1 MSFLRRP
8 KIEIKTPQQ
17 QAVMA
22 EAGLILVD
30 ALDQTVAAV
39 EDGISTAE
47 LDAIFESIITKA
59 GCTSNFKG
67 YHGFPATICTSINE
81 EAVHGIPSKDIIV
94 RDGDVLKIDGGCI
107 LNGWHADSA
116 RTVIVGDNPDPA
128 DVRLSDVTKKAMW
141 AGIAALAKAN
151 HIGEIGIAI
160 EEAIVNEPGEPIGI
174 LRDYAGHGI
183 GSEMH
188 MEPDVLNYGARYPR
202 PIKIKPGMCFCIE
215 PITSRG
221 SEETIVLD
229 DEWTVVTADN
239 SNTCQWEHM
248 VAVHENGIWVMTAPD
263 GGEEGL
269 APFGIKPTPLPI

>member
-1 MSFLRRP
+1 MFGR

-17 QAVMA
+17 QKIMA
-22 EAGLILVD
+22 EAGLILAD

-47 LDAIFESIITKA
+47 LDAIFESAITKA

-67 YHGFPATICTSINE
+67 YHGFPATICTSINA
-81 EAVHGIPSKDIIV
+81 EAVHGIPSKDVIV

-116 RTVIVGDNPDPA
+116 RTVLVGQNPDPA
-128 DVRLSDVTKKAMW
+128 DVHLSEVTKNAMW
-141 AGIAALAKAN
+141 AGIAALANAR
-151 HIGEIGIAI
+151 HIGEVGIAI
-160 EEAIVNEPGEPIGI
+160 EESLTAAPGDSIGI

-188 MEPDVLNYGARYPR
+188 MEPDVLNYAARYPR

-221 SEETIVLD
+221 TEETAVLAD
-229 DEWTVVTADN
+229 DWTVVTVDG
-239 SNTCQWEHM
+239 SNTCQWEHA
-248 VAVHENGIWVMTAPD
+248 VAVHKDGIWVMTAAD
-263 GGEEGL
+263 GGAAGL
-269 APFGIKPTPLPI
+269 APYGIKPTPISI